1 MLIIPSLSR
10 KQTFLVAVAII
21 GGLAVM
27 LSMFSRSLLP
37 APPRQVQMTTGA
49 VDGAAHQFALR
60 YQSYLNANGVTL
72 ELMPSSGAVQNL
84 ERLNA
89 GTPVGFVQGGLG
101 LLQLDSQEPESS
113 TPLRSLGVVGYEPVW
128 MFTSPALAKTL
139 GKGLGPL
146 AGKRIAIGVEGSGT
160 RKVALELLQTYG
172 VTPANAT
179 LTTGGGVAAAK
190 ALLAREIDALFLIGA
205 PQTPAVQMLLGKQ
218 DEAHL
223 VSIEHAEGLT
233 RRLPY
238 LSLVTLKAG
247 SVDPAQDRPRRDITL
262 LTTTANLVI
271 HKDLHPALA
280 YLLLEAAREVHRGP
294 TLLNRPG
301 EFPNARAT
309 EFPLAD
315 EAVRYYKDGRP
326 FLQRY
331 LPYWAANALQRLLLV
346 LLPLVAIAI
355 PVFRIVPR
363 LFEFKEKNRLYRR
376 YGALLEMERDITSR
390 RLNATEIA
398 EATARLDKIEHD
410 VSHMKFALDFS
421 DRVYT
426 LRQHV
431 DYVRRQL
438 QAHQAQGEP
447 PPV

>member
-72 ELMPSSGAVQNL
+72 ELMPSTGAVQNL

-89 GTPVGFVQGGLG
+89 GTAVGFVQGGLG

-390 RLNATEIA
+390 RLNAAEIA

-447 PPV
+447 PPA